1 MPNYAR
7 CSWGTY
13 LMFFTS
19 LFESNL
25 KVKNF
30 AKKIIYYHSTNSTND
45 DIWNLYSEK
54 NESSIVVITDNQTN
68 GRGRSNNTW
77 FSKPGHSITCSF
89 LLKEIFPREQF
100 NLHSILIPLAVIR
113 GIKNFLSINLSIKW
127 PNDIMFENKKLGGI
141 LIETKTYNKSLYL
154 NIGIG
159 INVNE
164 NLCDFP
170 DDIKNTAT
178 SLKII
183 SNKDIQREI
192 LLANILNSIDQLLG
206 NSNEEDILN
215 YWMKSCNHVN
225 KTIKIKYKHKIIN
238 AIFKSIN
245 NNGQAILNYNEKDLV
260 FDGTILNI

>member
-1 MPNYAR
+1 
-7 CSWGTY
+7 
-13 LMFFTS
+13 MFS
-19 LFESNL
+19 IKLFQSNL
-25 KVKNF
+25 NT
-30 AKKIIYYHSTNSTND
+30 KILANQIFYNSVTKSTNS
-45 DIWNLYSEK
+45 DIWEIFENEK
-54 NESSIVVITDNQTN
+54 KEGLVVITNEQSS
-68 GRGRSNNTW
+68 GRGRGVNKWYSKKNMSITFSFLIKQK
-77 FSKPGHSITCSF
+77 FSKNKIGMHA
-89 LLKEIFPREQF
+89 
-100 NLHSILIPLAVIR
+100 ILVPVGIIK
-113 GIKNFLSINLSIKW
+113 GIKKIVKQNLSIKW